1 MTPSFSC
8 REKPTELLSRMK
20 VSQTGP
26 EPGSHDTDR
35 SQNPSVPAA
44 EMVRGPHLHD
54 YLFHRTGT
62 SIKHPA
68 PLNEVLIVRTE
79 QCPET

>member
-1 MTPSFSC
+1 
-8 REKPTELLSRMK
+8 MK

-26 EPGSHDTDR
+26 EPGSRDTNR
-35 SQNPSVPAA
+35 SQNSSVSAT
-44 EMVRGPHLHD
+44 EMARGPHLHD

-62 SIKHPA
+62 SIKRPV
-68 PLNEVLIVRTE
+68 PLDEVLIVRTE

>member
-1 MTPSFSC
+1 
-8 REKPTELLSRMK
+8 MK

-26 EPGSHDTDR
+26 ETGLPDMDR
-35 SQNPSVPAA
+35 SHNSSVPAT
-44 EMVRGPHLHD
+44 EMARGPHLHD
-54 YLFHRTGT
+54 YLFLRTGT
-62 SIKHPA
+62 SIKRPV